1 MISVEILNV
10 LSGITKEEQDILD
23 GKDVDLKLYTD
34 SNANVVDANKLLE
47 NGKLIHIRPHT
58 RFVHFPLHTHN
69 YVEVIYMCKGATTH
83 IINGDRIVLNE
94 GELLFL
100 NQNAKQEIEPAG
112 KGDIAVN
119 FIILPQFFDRTLE
132 MMGVEDNPIRA
143 FLLECML
150 GKDNETGY
158 LYFKVSD
165 ILPIQNLV
173 ENLIWSLINET
184 PSKRSINQI
193 TMGLLILQL
202 MNRTDKVMV
211 GSGNYEK
218 ELLLKIYRF
227 IDENY
232 KDGELFDLAKSL
244 KMEDY
249 NLSRLIKKITGK
261 NFTDLVQEKRLS
273 QAEFLLKTTRL
284 SINNIGEMVGY
295 DNSSYFYRLFKKKL
309 GMSPR
314 EYRLKA

>member
-244 KMEDY
+244 KMEEY

>member
-112 KGDIAVN
+112 KSDIAVN

-173 ENLIWSLINET
+173 ENLLWSLINET